1 VVIQK
6 GILKKS
12 IYKERKKVS
21 GLGDYPFSYKLGK
34 EGKVLIYYYDKQI
47 KVISGK
53 KSKTLI
59 EKLDWANEDE
69 EQMILAKITGNFKRG
84 NERKAKKGI

>member
-1 VVIQK
+1 
-6 GILKKS
+6 
-12 IYKERKKVS
+12 VS
-21 GLGDYPFSYKLGK
+21 GLGDYPFSFKLGK
-34 EGKVLIYYYDKQI
+34 EEKVMIYYYDKQV

-59 EKLDWANEDE
+59 EKLEWANEDE

-84 NERKAKKGI
+84 NERKTKTKKEI